1 MYMFKYWRKNMMETI
16 HVKRGNILQQLRKRT
31 IKNFIDLLILLR
43 LRKEPMS
50 GYDVITMI
58 FENFGFLPSSGS
70 IYSTLY
76 ALEREGLIKGYWNGK
91 KRLYML
97 TAKGEK
103 MARMTLTLS
112 HSIGNLILNIFKDQI
127 S

>member
-1 MYMFKYWRKNMMETI
+1 MMETI

-58 FENFGFLPSSGS
+58 FNDFGFLPSSGS

-76 ALEREGLIKGYWNGK
+76 ALEREGLIKGCWSGK
-91 KRLYML
+91 KRLYTL
-97 TAKGEK
+97 TAKGEEA
-103 MARMTLTLS
+103 ARLALTLS
-112 HSIGNLILNIFKDQI
+112 SSIENLVINIFRDQI
-127 S
+127 T